1 MNNLQEKCFLNLT
14 EHEWHAALK
23 DEFHWI
29 TEFLI
34 SSQAQ
39 SEFHHIHFWRYID
52 RLFFKK
58 VFYFKMPSQACWT
71 KKSK

>member
-1 MNNLQEKCFLNLT
+1 MNNLKCFLNLT

-29 TEFLI
+29 AEFLI

-39 SEFHHIHFWRYID
+39 SEFHRIHFWRYID
-52 RLFFKK
+52 RLFSKK

-71 KKSK
+71 KNSK